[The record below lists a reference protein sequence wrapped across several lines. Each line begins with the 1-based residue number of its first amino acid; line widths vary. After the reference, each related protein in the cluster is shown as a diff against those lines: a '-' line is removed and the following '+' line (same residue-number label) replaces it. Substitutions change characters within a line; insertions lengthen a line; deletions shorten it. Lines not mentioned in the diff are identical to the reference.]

1 MNNISRGFNKIFIIS
16 KFSGMDSIIKFK
28 EEFDLVSNI
37 EEINLF
43 LREVEEDN
51 ENFLDT
57 VLFFDNYANHLDL
70 LVASLASNSY
80 KSSAYELQ
88 KHLITLRNYIDLIP
102 RNRGDF
108 SKFVK
113 IIERESLDTES
124 SIGDFII
131 KNDAQNENLLEI
143 LPDNLDKT
151 DNSGASGDV
160 ESDSRDNSIEKIAKV
175 TKTNF
180 LKRTQIDKNEIQQR
194 IIFRNSLIQT
204 LIDIYHEKKNG
215 YKLMVGLF
223 RGLDVFR
230 RMSLS
235 RENFDKRLF
244 MRNFRKYISY
254 YQDANLIELC
264 HENNPAL
271 GKEDISK
278 YIVDCLK
285 IINKQIDKS
294 RFKIYFDNKLNFRS
308 GFNYE
313 FQQRVEWLYYP
324 EKRRPARNIDEL
336 YTIKSVTLDSSKEM
350 KYNVN
355 SYKSYISLL
364 SKRDINIV
372 NQILPKMHTLYY
384 KKNEFKKFL
393 IKIFYS
399 LDNYEYSFYEM
410 SEEQKNRFKD
420 NFNKIILNE
429 NKNNNYPN
437 LCERM
442 IELNSKLRPEDI
454 KNLLPTCVKI
464 MKEKIDI
471 GYERIKRRN
480 PHLNNSFNPLE
491 KYRQIY
497 DKKNFIIYKRV

>member
-28 EEFDLVSNI
+28 EEFDLISNI
-37 EEINLF
+37 KEINLF
-43 LREVEEDN
+43 LQEIEEDN

-57 VLFFDNYANHLDL
+57 TLFFDNYANHLDL
-70 LVASLASNSY
+70 LIASLASNSY
-80 KSSAYELQ
+80 KTSAYELQ
-88 KHLITLRNYIDLIP
+88 KRLITLRNYIDLIP
-102 RNRGDF
+102 RNQADF
-108 SKFVK
+108 SKFLK
-113 IIERESLDTES
+113 IIERESLDTVS
-124 SIGDFII
+124 DINNFII
-131 KNDAQNENLLEI
+131 KNDVQNENLLEI
-143 LPDNLDKT
+143 MPESLDET
-151 DNSGASGDV
+151 DSSSASGDV
-160 ESDSRDNSIEKIAKV
+160 DNTLPVEAIEKIVPAPKI
-175 TKTNF
+175 NF
-180 LKRTQIDKNEIQQR
+180 LKRTQIEKNEIKKR

-244 MRNFRKYISY
+244 MKNFKKYISY
-254 YQDANLIELC
+254 YHDANLIELC
-264 HENNPAL
+264 NEKNPAL
-271 GKEDISK
+271 AKEDISK

-294 RFKIYFDNKLNFRS
+294 RFKIYFDDKLNFRS

-336 YTIKSVTLDSSKEM
+336 YTIKSVTVDNSKEM

-372 NQILPKMHTLYY
+372 NQILPKLHTLYY
-384 KKNEFKKFL
+384 KKNDFKKFL

-399 LDNYEYSFYEM
+399 LDNFEYSFYEM

-420 NFNKIILNE
+420 NFNKIVLNE
-429 NKNNNYPN
+429 IKNSNYPD
-437 LCERM
+437 LCGKM
-442 IELNSKLRPEDI
+442 IELNSKLKPEDI

-471 GYERIKRRN
+471 GYDRIKRRN